1 VPIETAPFINGLNA
15 SNPAASDGMNG
26 ADDHM
31 RLTKA
36 AILATF
42 PNISGAVT
50 ASHTQLNSILS
61 QLLGTT
67 IYNAPLG
74 TVGAPGYA
82 FAGDL
87 DTGWYSPAANRAALS
102 LGGVDALNFASDKT
116 ANFAAGA
123 SFAGAVSATG
133 AITGPGTTPIGG
145 MIMHT
150 SNTLPTGH
158 GVWCWANGGTLSR
171 TTVGAGKELFDKY
184 AAELGSG
191 TFYGI
196 GDGTSTFNVIN
207 MQEVVPV
214 GRSGMGGA
222 TSPGLLASIATG
234 VKDVLGTLFGADTKT
249 LTSAYIPSLASS
261 GTNFISVVST
271 IFDIV
276 RGATTL
282 TSVAGGA
289 AAVTLGSSTAYS
301 SNSVTSQANNSISVN
316 YTNASPTALSLIQ
329 PSRAVNFIIRIA

>member
-102 LGGVDALNFASDKT
+102 LGGVDALNFASDNT

-123 SFAGAVSATG
+123 SFAGAVAITG
-133 AITGPGTTPIGG
+133 PITGPGTTPIGG
-145 MIMHT
+145 MIAWL
-150 SNTLPTGH
+150 SDTLPTGF
-158 GVWCWANGGTLSR
+158 GVWCWANGGTLNR
-171 TTVGAGKELFDKY
+171 TTAGSGKELYDEWSRSGGDPLRY
-184 AAELGSG
+184 GVGNGS
-191 TFYGI
+191 T
-196 GDGTSTFNVIN
+196 TFNVIN
-207 MQEVVPV
+207 MQEAIPV
-214 GRSGMGGA
+214 GKSTMGGA
-222 TSPGLLASIATG
+222 SSPGLLSSISSLLSAA
-234 VKDVLGTLFGADTKT
+234 LGSLFGADTHT
-249 LTSAYIPSLASS
+249 LTTPQIPSHTHGVTDPGHTHAHNALANQFPN
-261 GTNFISVVST
+261 GVQGAGAVAEPGSVAAT
-271 IFDIV
+271 INS
-276 RGATTL
+276 ATTGI
-282 TSVAGGA
+282 SIQNAGGG
-289 AAVTLGSSTAYS
+289 GSH
-301 SNSVTSQANNSISVN
+301 NNV
-316 YTNASPTALSLIQ
+316 Q
-329 PSRAVNFIIRIA
+329 PSRVVSWIIRIA